1 LLLITL
7 IFQIVI
13 IILVIKTIVE
23 ITKSSS
29 RDKYYITDNKIRILG
44 ITVTA
49 VLISFI
55 KTISEI
61 ITFDLLTP
69 FMAFTWLAVTGLY
82 AFRESASEQN

>member
-1 LLLITL
+1 MITL

-82 AFRESASEQN
+82 VFRESASEQN